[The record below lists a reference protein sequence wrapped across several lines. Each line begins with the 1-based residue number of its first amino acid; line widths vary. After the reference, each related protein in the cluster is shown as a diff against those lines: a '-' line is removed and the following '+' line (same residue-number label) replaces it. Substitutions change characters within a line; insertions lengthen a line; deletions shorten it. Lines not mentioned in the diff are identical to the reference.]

1 MLALISLIFHLSL
14 WVTINCLDYLSLSV
28 EVNHGVRG
36 RVLGDMVGGVLEYGG
51 VYVFQVFHF
60 NFNNILYKNQR
71 NQQFKLSYRFQ
82 DQVSHNN
89 ILLLLQHD
97 IQIDFYGGFW
107 YYLLC
112 IEDNHRKE
120 GERGGDC
127 TLLVLDLI
135 FVVSCNRISSSLLFS
150 KEFNN
155 YIIHNNRRFEYLSL

>member
-60 NFNNILYKNQR
+60 IINNILYKNQR

-97 IQIDFYGGFW
+97 IQIDFLVVFGIISCALKITIG
-107 YYLLC
+107 
-112 IEDNHRKE
+112 RR
-120 GERGGDC
+120 GRGGG
-127 TLLVLDLI
+127 TVHSWSWI
-135 FVVSCNRISSSLLFS
+135 
-150 KEFNN
+150 
-155 YIIHNNRRFEYLSL
+155 